1 VSTDAGISAGW
12 PVLRALGMPVPDSTI
27 ARRAGELIADVA
39 EPFLVNHSI
48 RAYAWAVELAAHDD
62 LEFDPEILYVSA
74 ALHDIGLVPE
84 YDIGGCFEIDGAIAA
99 ERFSLEQGLVPSRA
113 RAIYDVVALH
123 MSDPAPGQP
132 NEVNLLSEST
142 GTDVSG
148 WRIRDVRPAS
158 IPAILAAYPRLEFKR
173 DFAAR
178 FVDQASRK
186 PGCRVAA
193 MVSSGKLAAIAKA
206 PFDG

>member
-1 VSTDAGISAGW
+1 VSTEAGISAGW
-12 PVLRALGMPVPDSTI
+12 PALRALGMPVPDSTV

-48 RAYAWAVELAAHDD
+48 RASAWAVELAAHDD

-178 FVDQASRK
+178 FVDQAARK
-186 PGCRVAA
+186 PSCRVAE
-193 MVSSGKLAAIAKA
+193 MVATGKLEAIANA